1 MALRHRSSLR
11 RHLRLVA
18 LLAVL
23 VAFDVVA
30 VVAAYVLGHLFFAVM
45 MATQFNPDLAAA
57 TLAMDVVPLD
67 LFVLLGTPAVLVAQ
81 SVFGYRKTLRHVET
95 IDASADDAPVD
106 EARVAALEGRV
117 TKLAHTASMSPPS
130 VSVVPDETP
139 NSFVV
144 SRPGKRT
151 LFVTTGLLDTFD
163 DDVLDGDELDAIL
176 AHELAHLD
184 NGDAFVMTAA
194 AFLPTATRRVVRSF
208 GTELGDGWLSARLR
222 GEDAE
227 WRWRDVVHGYNTLRN
242 LLFVVVLVP
251 VAGVIYFASSGCY
264 RLLSRVREYGADAG
278 GVAICGS
285 PAALASALETLTG
298 DRRPEADLRTA
309 TPGIRELCILPY
321 AVGESTSPDDGDADR
336 FDRIAARWD
345 RFCERTLP
353 SSHPEPDERIA
364 ALRDR

>member
-1 MALRHRSSLR
+1 MALAHRSSLR

-23 VAFDVVA
+23 VVFDVVA
-30 VVAAYVLGHLFFAVM
+30 VVAAYVLGHLFVAIV
-45 MATQFNPDLAAA
+45 MATQFNPELAAA
-57 TLAMDVVPLD
+57 ILAMDVVPLD
-67 LFVLLGTPAVLVAQ
+67 LFVLLGTPAVLIAQ

-95 IDASADDAPVD
+95 VDPSADDASVD
-106 EARVAALEGRV
+106 EARVTALEGRV
-117 TKLAHTASMSPPS
+117 TKLAHTARMSPPS

-144 SRPGKRT
+144 SRPGERT
-151 LFVTTGLLDTFD
+151 LFVTTGLLDALD
-163 DDVLDGDELDAIL
+163 GDVLDGDELDAIL

-208 GTELGDGWLSARLR
+208 GNELGDGWLSARLR

-227 WRWRDVVHGYNTLRN
+227 WRWRDVLHGYNTLRN

-251 VAGVIYFASSGCY
+251 VAGVIYFTSSACY

-298 DRRPEADLRTA
+298 DRRPEVDLRAA
-309 TPGIRELCILPY
+309 TPGVRELCILPY

-336 FDRIAARWD
+336 FERITARWD
-345 RFCERTLP
+345 QFCERTLP

>member
-1 MALRHRSSLR
+1 MSPRTRSALRD
-11 RHLRLVA
+11 HLRLAA

-30 VVAAYVLGHLFFAVM
+30 VVAAYVLGHFLIAVM
-45 MATQFNPDLAAA
+45 LVTQFNPDFAAV

-67 LFVLLGTPAVLVAQ
+67 LVVLVGTPAVLVAQ

-95 IDASADDAPVD
+95 VDQPADDAAVED
-106 EARVAALEGRV
+106 ARVASLEGRV
-117 TKLAHTASMSPPS
+117 TKLAHTAQMSPPS
-130 VSVVPDETP
+130 VAVVPDETP

-144 SRPGKRT
+144 SRPGERT
-151 LFVTTGLLDTFD
+151 LFVTTGLLDE
-163 DDVLDGDELDAIL
+163 LDGDELDGVL

-208 GTELGDGWLSARLR
+208 AGELGEGWLSARLR
-222 GEDAE
+222 GEDAD
-227 WRWRDVVHGYNTLRN
+227 WQWRDLLYGYNTLRN
-242 LLFVVVLVP
+242 LLFVVVLLP
-251 VAGVIYFASSGCY
+251 VAGVLYFASTGCY
-264 RLLSRVREYGADAG
+264 RLLSRIREYAADAG

-285 PAALASALETLTG
+285 PAALASALETLTD
-298 DRRPEADLRTA
+298 DRRPDADMRAA
-309 TPGIRELCILPY
+309 TPGVRELCILPY
-321 AVGESTSPDDGDADR
+321 AVGESTGPDDGDADR

-345 RFCERTLP
+345 DFCERTLP
-353 SSHPEPDERIA
+353 SSHPDPDERIA